1 MDIPNTNINLRKPL
15 LRLSLDTSYPQCRL
29 FSACAD
35 PVMVGGARSCVT
47 GLLPGTASH
56 APDTSHVPSPRPALD
71 SPPRPNKAG
80 RALRLRGQDGDRGL
94 QRYNYSDHQR

>member
-15 LRLSLDTSYPQCRL
+15 LRLSLYTSYPQCRL

-56 APDTSHVPSPRPALD
+56 APDTSPALD

-94 QRYNYSDHQR
+94 QRYNYSDHQRY

>member
-1 MDIPNTNINLRKPL
+1 
-15 LRLSLDTSYPQCRL
+15 
-29 FSACAD
+29 
-35 PVMVGGARSCVT
+35 MVGGARSCVT

-56 APDTSHVPSPRPALD
+56 APDTSHALD

-94 QRYNYSDHQR
+94 QRYNYSDHQRYHYY

>member
-1 MDIPNTNINLRKPL
+1 
-15 LRLSLDTSYPQCRL
+15 
-29 FSACAD
+29 
-35 PVMVGGARSCVT
+35 MVGGARSCVT

-56 APDTSHVPSPRPALD
+56 APDTSHVPSPRHALD

-94 QRYNYSDHQR
+94 QRYNYSDHQRYQY

>member
-1 MDIPNTNINLRKPL
+1 
-15 LRLSLDTSYPQCRL
+15 
-29 FSACAD
+29 
-35 PVMVGGARSCVT
+35 MVGGARSCVT

-56 APDTSHVPSPRPALD
+56 TPSPRPALD

-94 QRYNYSDHQR
+94 QRYNYSDHQRY

>member
-1 MDIPNTNINLRKPL
+1 MNTNINLRKPL
-15 LRLSLDTSYPQCRL
+15 PRLSLYTSYPQCRL

-35 PVMVGGARSCVT
+35 PVVVGGARSCVT

-56 APDTSHVPSPRPALD
+56 APPPRPALDTSPALD

-94 QRYNYSDHQR
+94 QRYNYSDHQRY